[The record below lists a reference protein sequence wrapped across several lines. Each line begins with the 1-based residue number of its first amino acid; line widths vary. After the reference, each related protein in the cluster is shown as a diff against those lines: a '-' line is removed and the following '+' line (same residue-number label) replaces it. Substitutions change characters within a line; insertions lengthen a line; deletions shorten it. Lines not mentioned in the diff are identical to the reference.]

1 MEMDG
6 VGMMII
12 PMRVFTLKKHP
23 CKVEGKDLV
32 KQVIELQLKL
42 NAEKTKEEEEKN
54 KQVEEE
60 AAAGEMHEG
69 GELDQTPVVTA

>member
-1 MEMDG
+1 MCLTASVCRIDKSASPSVRPQHINAKKVGKDHMEMDG

-32 KQVIELQLKL
+32 K
-42 NAEKTKEEEEKN
+42 
-54 KQVEEE
+54 
-60 AAAGEMHEG
+60 
-69 GELDQTPVVTA
+69 